1 MSELAIALGWT
12 SLGHFLV
19 SIVASIVDGARIF
32 FFFLIKEIQ
41 ESEGKKTDL
50 RFQVPFLIALN
61 ENFTNVYAK
70 RSQTMRLFGG

>member
-1 MSELAIALGWT
+1 ME
-12 SLGHFLV
+12 HEF
-19 SIVASIVDGARIF
+19 F

-50 RFQVPFLIALN
+50 YFQVPFLIALN